1 MDGAV
6 PQLVTSM
13 GYVSGMATDGRYL
26 YLGTSYAD
34 HTGVYT
40 YRAGDGGVFA
50 LPISELFRKPWNPM
64 RFTIWEGPY
73 KLESSGIKG
82 WFGGI
87 PLKGFSIKRLKVHVD
102 STCELRV
109 REYSLRPRFF
119 EDNFHLSSRWN
130 RIDLSNYYDIVAFGL
145 SAEQGDLLVEV
156 ILEP

>member
-64 RFTIWEGPY
+64 RFTI
-73 KLESSGIKG
+73 
-82 WFGGI
+82 
-87 PLKGFSIKRLKVHVD
+87 
-102 STCELRV
+102 
-109 REYSLRPRFF
+109 
-119 EDNFHLSSRWN
+119 
-130 RIDLSNYYDIVAFGL
+130 
-145 SAEQGDLLVEV
+145 
-156 ILEP
+156 

>member
-1 MDGAV
+1 MRMDGAV

-64 RFTIWEGPY
+64 RFTI
-73 KLESSGIKG
+73 
-82 WFGGI
+82 
-87 PLKGFSIKRLKVHVD
+87 
-102 STCELRV
+102 
-109 REYSLRPRFF
+109 
-119 EDNFHLSSRWN
+119 
-130 RIDLSNYYDIVAFGL
+130 
-145 SAEQGDLLVEV
+145 
-156 ILEP
+156 